1 MTDKRSA
8 PVERPLQSAVDRR
21 NFLKTLGAGAGAT
34 SLAVAGAVVAPAEA
48 AAAESAAD
56 KKKKRYQET
65 DHVRAYY
72 RTNRY

>member
-1 MTDKRSA
+1 MTN
-8 PVERPLQSAVDRR
+8 ERETKAVDRR
-21 NFLKTLGAGAGAT
+21 NFLKALGTGAGAT
-34 SLAVAGAVVAPAEA
+34 TLAVAGVVAGPTTAEA
-48 AAAESAAD
+48 GESAAD

>member
-1 MTDKRSA
+1 MTN
-8 PVERPLQSAVDRR
+8 ERETKTVDRR
-21 NFLKTLGAGAGAT
+21 NFLKVLGSGAGAT
-34 SLAVAGAVVAPAEA
+34 TLAVAGSVVAPAPAEA
-48 AAAESAAD
+48 VESAAD

>member
-1 MTDKRSA
+1 MTNQRETK
-8 PVERPLQSAVDRR
+8 AVDRR
-21 NFLKTLGAGAGAT
+21 NFLKVLGTGAGAT
-34 SLAVAGAVVAPAEA
+34 TLAAAGAIVGPAA
-48 AAAESAAD
+48 TQAAESTAD